1 MLNRLF
7 AFAQD
12 RLDKSRRYRQL
23 IAEIDT
29 MSNADL
35 VELGA
40 FQSDLYAAAHQEVYG
55 RGV

>member
-12 RLDKSRRYRQL
+12 RLDKNRRYRRM

-29 MSNADL
+29 LSHADL

-40 FQSDLYAAAHQEVYG
+40 FQSDLYAAARKEIYG
-55 RGV
+55 A

>member
-40 FQSDLYAAAHQEVYG
+40 FQSDLYAAAHRQVYG
-55 RGV
+55 